1 MTPENYPGKGE
12 WSVKV
17 RGLPKDYKQM
27 SQDVRSRRG
36 QGGTPV
42 PGRRFLT
49 VQRALLSTLP
59 WLLNCSTSVAKQR
72 LAPRRDCPK
81 ISRLSENSSLTLF
94 NY

>member
-1 MTPENYPGKGE
+1 MTPENCPGKGE

-27 SQDVRSRRG
+27 SQDVESRRG

-42 PGRRFLT
+42 PGRRLT
-49 VQRALLSTLP
+49 VQRTLLSTLP

-72 LAPRRDCPK
+72 LPPRSDCPK
-81 ISRLSENSSLTLF
+81 ISRLSEDSSLTLF

>member
-1 MTPENYPGKGE
+1 MTPENCPGKGE

-27 SQDVRSRRG
+27 SQDVKSWRG
-36 QGGTPV
+36 QEGTPV

-59 WLLNCSTSVAKQR
+59 WLLNCSTSVANKDF
-72 LAPRRDCPK
+72 LHEVTVLKYLD
-81 ISRLSENSSLTLF
+81 SLRTVL
-94 NY
+94 